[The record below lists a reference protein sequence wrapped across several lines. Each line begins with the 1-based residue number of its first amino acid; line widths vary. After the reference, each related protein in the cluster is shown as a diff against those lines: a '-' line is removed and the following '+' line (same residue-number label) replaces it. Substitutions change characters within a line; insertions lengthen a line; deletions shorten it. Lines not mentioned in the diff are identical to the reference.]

1 MSTDKTKPLV
11 KSDCKSALK
20 SSATTCVPKDLSMG
34 HDWPVEKAMVDF
46 SVRLKKNLKC
56 TSGNLLS
63 LFKTQNNDLGAA
75 LQTLLAG

>member
-11 KSDCKSALK
+11 KSVCKSALK

-34 HDWPVEKAMVDF
+34 HDWPVEKAMVDLP
-46 SVRLKKNLKC
+46 VGLKKNLKR

-63 LFKTQNNDLGAA
+63 LLKTQIKDLGAA
-75 LQTLLAG
+75 FQTLLAG